1 MGGTGGVAHV
11 VRGTVELLRRV
22 VRDVMCLVG
31 ARGVVVSRPAASS
44 VLSATSDPVSFVL
57 PSSLSRIP
65 MASTLGGLAPKGKS
79 RRGQLSAG
87 GVRVSG
93 SPSR

>member
-31 ARGVVVSRPAASS
+31 GVAPAASS